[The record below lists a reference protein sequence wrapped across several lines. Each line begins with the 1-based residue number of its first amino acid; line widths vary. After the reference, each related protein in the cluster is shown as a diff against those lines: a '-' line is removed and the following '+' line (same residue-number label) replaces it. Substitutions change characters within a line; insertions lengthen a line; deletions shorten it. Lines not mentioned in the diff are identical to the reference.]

1 MDEILRG
8 ITIDDNLLNTDITD
22 PSMSLDEPMPMP
34 LNEPQYVMPAPQPY
48 QTDSSV
54 YYPNNN

>member
-1 MDEILRG
+1 
-8 ITIDDNLLNTDITD
+8 
-22 PSMSLDEPMPMP
+22 MSLDEPMPMP